1 VTSTVDVLA
10 ELCAHLVEFELPGI
24 TSVHVAD
31 CMPAPEVTVQLSCR
45 EPSAIAAG
53 LLAWADTFAQTT
65 AQAWRVPRGDS
76 VHVSVTGLL
85 PSGASVRVYRGL
97 QSTDCC
103 LGTRLKPDTTTTV
116 SLATLRYLAIPG
128 HATDEVAL

>member
-1 VTSTVDVLA
+1 MTSTFDALA
-10 ELCAHLVEFELPGI
+10 ELCAHLAEFELPGI

-31 CMPAPEVTVQLSCR
+31 CRPAPEVTVQLSCR

-53 LLAWADTFAQTT
+53 LLAWADTLAQAT

-103 LGTRLKPDTTTTV
+103 LGARLEPDITTAV

>member
-1 VTSTVDVLA
+1 MTSTVDVLA
-10 ELCAHLVEFELPGI
+10 ELCAHLSVFELPGI

-31 CMPAPEVTVQLSCR
+31 WGPAPEVTVQLSCR
-45 EPSAIAAG
+45 EPSAIAGG
-53 LLAWADTFAQTT
+53 LLAWADTLAEAT
-65 AQAWRVPRGDS
+65 AQAWRVPQGNS

-97 QSTDCC
+97 RNTDCR
-103 LGTRLKPDTTTTV
+103 LGAGLEPDTTTAV
-116 SLATLRYLAIPG
+116 PLATLRYLATSG

>member
-1 VTSTVDVLA
+1 MTSTVDVLA
-10 ELCAHLVEFELPGI
+10 ELCVHLVEFELPAI

-31 CMPAPEVTVQLSCR
+31 CRPTSEVTVQLSCR

-53 LLAWADTFAQTT
+53 LLAWADTLTEAT
-65 AQAWRVPRGDS
+65 AQAWRTPHGDS

-97 QSTDCC
+97 RSTDCC
-103 LGTRLKPDTTTTV
+103 LGARLRPDTTTAV

-128 HATDEVAL
+128 HAPDEVAL

>member
-1 VTSTVDVLA
+1 
-10 ELCAHLVEFELPGI
+10 
-24 TSVHVAD
+24 
-31 CMPAPEVTVQLSCR
+31 
-45 EPSAIAAG
+45 
-53 LLAWADTFAQTT
+53 
-65 AQAWRVPRGDS
+65 

-103 LGTRLKPDTTTTV
+103 LGAGLEPDITTAV
-116 SLATLRYLAIPG
+116 SLAILRYLAIPG

>member
-1 VTSTVDVLA
+1 VTSTVDALA
-10 ELCAHLVEFELPGI
+10 ELCAHLAEFELPGI

-31 CMPAPEVTVQLSCR
+31 CRPAPAVTVQLSCR

-53 LLAWADTFAQTT
+53 LLAWADTQAT

-85 PSGASVRVYRGL
+85 PSGASARVYRGL
-97 QSTDCC
+97 RNTDCF
-103 LGTRLKPDTTTTV
+103 LGAGLKPGITTAV
-116 SLATLRYLAIPG
+116 SLATLRYLATPG
-128 HATDEVAL
+128 HAIDEVPL